1 MTDNFQFLM
10 EKKVETAWLLS
21 FYGALLTDNQRQIMR
36 LHFEEDLSLA
46 EIAAQAGVSRQSVYD
61 VIQRAGQQLIAFE
74 EKLGLCKRFRETE
87 KTIVGCLDNLKMVNA
102 SADTQKYLE
111 NARQAL
117 NALRSEEEK

>member
-1 MTDNFQFLM
+1 MTDHFRFLM

-21 FYGALLTDNQRQIMR
+21 FYGALLTENQREIMR

-61 VIQRAGQQLIAFE
+61 AIQRSGQQLSAFE
-74 EKLGLCKRFRETE
+74 EKLGLCRRFLEND
-87 KTIVGCLDNLKMVNA
+87 KTIVRCLNELDSVKA
-102 SADTQKYLE
+102 SADTQKYLDDV
-111 NARQAL
+111 RVAL